1 MHITKKLHTTLLTL
15 CLGSLAAVS
24 CGKSDDKS
32 AQAPEA
38 GNRVPTDTGLDESQ
52 GGPNGTKLAALES
65 RFLNFVGDKLS
76 EKAERFA
83 ASSVELDQAVEVL
96 CQSGSTKALEEARLS
111 WKKLAGVWEQIELYQ
126 LGPLTE
132 NAATLRYQI
141 TNWPDAVNTCRID
154 MDVMKAYKS
163 GDVAQLSG
171 RLNRQGLTAA
181 EYLLFEPSL
190 KASCP
195 SSVPVLEEWNQL
207 DDQQK
212 RMGRCLYLKAV
223 SSDLNMRARELF
235 SQWGPVGQNPLSGSF
250 NDSARKDFLQLVFNN
265 LFYANH
271 EMKYLKLVGPAGLD
285 AKYCP
290 SSPTPC
296 PDAAQYPYAKYSIE
310 ALGEN
315 LNAIFEL
322 VSGDDK
328 MPGFKDLLQ
337 LEDSEKG
344 SIAAQSVLSTIESMK
359 RLTSK
364 QDKSLVDLLSTAS
377 PMECQS
383 LGEDGETDEKA
394 WLCELQAALKKLASE
409 FKDQFSAILKLKAPQ
424 VAQGDND

>member
-1 MHITKKLHTTLLTL
+1 MCTIKKLHATLLTL
-15 CLGSLAAVS
+15 CLSSLALVS
-24 CGKSDDKS
+24 CGTKGDKS

-38 GNRVPTDTGLDESQ
+38 GNRVPTDTGLDESE
-52 GGPNGTKLAALES
+52 GGADGNKLAALES

-76 EKAERFA
+76 EKAERLA
-83 ASSVELDQAVEVL
+83 GRSSELDQAVEAL
-96 CQSGSTKALEEARLS
+96 CQSGSMQDLEKAKLA

-163 GDVAQLSG
+163 GEVAKLSG

-195 SSVPVLEEWNQL
+195 ASVPVLEEWKQL

-212 RMGRCLYLKAV
+212 RIGRCLYLKAV
-223 SSDLNMRARELF
+223 TSDLTLRTKELNA
-235 SQWGPVGQNPLSGSF
+235 QWGPVGQNPLSVSL

-271 EMKYLKLVGPAGLD
+271 EMKYLKVIGPAGLD

-290 SSPTPC
+290 SSPTAC
-296 PDAAQYPYAKYSIE
+296 PDAAQYPYAKFSIQ

-344 SIAAQSVLSTIESMK
+344 SLAAQSVLSTIKNMQD
-359 RLTSK
+359 LTSK
-364 QDKSLVDLLSTAS
+364 QDKSLVDLLDTAS
-377 PMECQS
+377 PLECQS
-383 LGEDGETDEKA
+383 LGEDGKTDEKA
-394 WLCELQAALKKLASE
+394 WLCELQAALRNLASE